1 MPRRV
6 WFRFRPRPR
15 PRRWH
20 WTPDPRWVSLILA
33 GVLLAAFFTMVNA
46 RIRPI
51 LTAMAVTQISNA
63 VTSAVNDAITE
74 GITEEHISYD
84 DMVTVETDANGRAT
98 VLTSNLEQANL
109 LRAELLSRVLDAV
122 SALSV
127 EDFSIPIGNL
137 TDIDF
142 FSGRGPEIH
151 IQVLSTGAASAS
163 FSHSFTDAGVN
174 QTLHQILLDVSV
186 TVQILLPGQTLELPV
201 STQLCVAETVIVGEV
216 PQTYL
221 QLEQ

>member
-1 MPRRV
+1 MLRPLRIRVRR
-6 WFRFRPRPR
+6 RS
-15 PRRWH
+15 RRWR
-20 WTPDPRWVSLILA
+20 WSPDPRWISLLLA
-33 GVLLAAFFTMVNA
+33 GGLLLAFFAAVNN

-51 LTAMAVTQISNA
+51 LTAMAITQTSNA
-63 VTSAVNDAITE
+63 VTEAVNDAVAE
-74 GITEEHISYD
+74 GITAEHISYD

-109 LRAELLSRVLDAV
+109 LRAELLTRVLDAV
-122 SALSV
+122 SALAE
-127 EDFSIPIGNL
+127 EDFSIPLGNL
-137 TDIDF
+137 TDVDL
-142 FSGRGPEIH
+142 FSGRGPDIH
-151 IQVLSTGAASAS
+151 LRVLSTGAASAS

-201 STQLCVAETVIVGEV
+201 STQLCVAETIIVGEV
-216 PQTYL
+216 PGTYL

>member
-1 MPRRV
+1 MPRPLRIRV
-6 WFRFRPRPR
+6 RRR

-20 WTPDPRWVSLILA
+20 WAPDPRWISLLLA
-33 GVLLAAFFTMVNA
+33 GGLLLAFFAAVNS

-51 LTAMAVTQISNA
+51 LTAMAITQTSNA
-63 VTSAVNDAITE
+63 VTAAVNDAVAE
-74 GITEEHISYD
+74 GIAAEHISYD

-109 LRAELLSRVLDAV
+109 LRTQLLGRVLDAV
-122 SALSV
+122 SALSE
-127 EDFSIPIGNL
+127 EDFAIPLGNL
-137 TDIDF
+137 TDIDL
-142 FSGRGPEIH
+142 FSGRGPDIH
-151 IQVLSTGAASAS
+151 LRVLSTGAANAS

-186 TVQILLPGQTLELPV
+186 TVQILLPGQTMELPV

-216 PQTYL
+216 PGTYL